1 MQLTQ
6 LGLAKPKEKNGQ
18 GLAVWLGIC
27 LILVAGLTERAAF
40 SFFFLEKNHNTF
52 FEVLLHFPKSG
63 QDSQTWS
70 LNQRFPE

>member
-40 SFFFLEKNHNTF
+40 SFFLEKKPPLFLKFCFTF
-52 FEVLLHFPKSG
+52 KRVDKTPRHG
-63 QDSQTWS
+63 V
-70 LNQRFPE
+70 

>member
-6 LGLAKPKEKNGQ
+6 LGLARPKEKNGQ

-40 SFFFLEKNHNTF
+40 SFFFFGKKPQHF
-52 FEVLLHFPKSG
+52 F
-63 QDSQTWS
+63 
-70 LNQRFPE
+70 

>member
-6 LGLAKPKEKNGQ
+6 LGLARPKEKNGQ

-40 SFFFLEKNHNTF
+40 RFFFWKKTTTLFLKFCFTF
-52 FEVLLHFPKSG
+52 
-63 QDSQTWS
+63 
-70 LNQRFPE
+70 QRVDKTPRHGV